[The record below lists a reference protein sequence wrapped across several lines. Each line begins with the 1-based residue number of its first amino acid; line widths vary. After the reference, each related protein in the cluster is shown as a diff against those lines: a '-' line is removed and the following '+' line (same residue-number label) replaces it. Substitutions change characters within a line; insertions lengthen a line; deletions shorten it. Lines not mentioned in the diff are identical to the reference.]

1 VLPTSAWQVVFVLIS
16 AMNEI
21 PGMFSFI
28 QVQATPH
35 QRGLLIY
42 THDETICK
50 VVFP

>member
-1 VLPTSAWQVVFVLIS
+1 VLPSSAWQVFVLIS

-35 QRGLLIY
+35 LRGLLIY
-42 THDETICK
+42 THDETIHAK
-50 VVFP
+50 